1 MHLTQSV
8 NDEIRSNDQYRVG
21 YPHMQQFRNLQQW
34 LGIRLF
40 YYIILFN
47 KMFFWS
53 TVTVLLFSL
62 IVVAAVI
69 DISTDVLCFFHVKAP
84 TFEVKFVFHISIH
97 SIFTG
102 SERDLNT

>member
-40 YYIILFN
+40 YCIILFN

-53 TVTVLLFSL
+53 TVTVLLVSL
-62 IVVAAVI
+62 IVVI
-69 DISTDVLCFFHVKAP
+69 YISTDVLCFFYVNAP
-84 TFEVKFVFHISIH
+84 TF
-97 SIFTG
+97 
-102 SERDLNT
+102 